1 MVNFISA
8 FVIQLYFLWKSS
20 IFSILVYLGTWK
32 NESYVTVQSCLFIKS
47 WPRVFVIK
55 KFDVTGFVFDS
66 ASINNQDSLNTEV

>member
-1 MVNFISA
+1 MKV
-8 FVIQLYFLWKSS
+8 LS

-32 NESYVTVQSCLFIKS
+32 NESYVTVQSCLFVKS

-66 ASINNQDSLNTEV
+66 ASINNQDSLKTEV

>member
-1 MVNFISA
+1 MKV
-8 FVIQLYFLWKSS
+8 LS
-20 IFSILVYLGTWK
+20 IFSILVYLDTWK

-47 WPRVFVIK
+47 WLRVFVVIK

>member
-8 FVIQLYFLWKSS
+8 FVIQLY
-20 IFSILVYLGTWK
+20 YLDTWK

-47 WPRVFVIK
+47 WLRVFVIK